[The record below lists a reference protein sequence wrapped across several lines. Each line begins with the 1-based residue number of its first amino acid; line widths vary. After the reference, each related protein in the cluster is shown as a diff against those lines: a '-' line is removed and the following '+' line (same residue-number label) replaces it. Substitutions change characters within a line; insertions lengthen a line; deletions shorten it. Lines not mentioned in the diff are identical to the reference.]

1 MDQTDAGKLAREVDL
16 SATRDNGLVPN
27 QKKRRGDTP
36 RVWEPFSNARYG
48 TALRARDGEW
58 QIDKRPPAV
67 VLHVTYSFY
76 GIFGRGFW
84 PQNLRLIPCSVFRQ
98 TAAMEAGIDCKLQ
111 SNSI

>member
-1 MDQTDAGKLAREVDL
+1 MEGQTSKNWRSILVSILWTRLTLENWRAKLISL
-16 SATRDNGLVPN
+16 LLATTVWYLI
-27 QKKRRGDTP
+27 KKRRGDTP

-76 GIFGRGFW
+76 GIF
-84 PQNLRLIPCSVFRQ
+84 
-98 TAAMEAGIDCKLQ
+98 
-111 SNSI
+111 

>member
-1 MDQTDAGKLAREVDL
+1 MTWHNKYGGTDFEELAFDIGFHPMDQTDAGKLAREVDL

-76 GIFGRGFW
+76 GIF
-84 PQNLRLIPCSVFRQ
+84 
-98 TAAMEAGIDCKLQ
+98 
-111 SNSI
+111 